1 MLDQLKTLKPFR
13 SLDRTALAA
22 VERHAD
28 RLQLPEQRWLQ
39 RRGQPL
45 TRELFLADGVVGLR
59 SEKGT
64 QRITSRSA
72 DGESLNALATDAA
85 EIFTVTNVVVIAVD
99 LAPIRSL
106 LEGGDAA
113 SVPEVSGVDGWM
125 NALLE
130 GPVMRWFP
138 PSVWARVLRA
148 GEPRKV
154 RQGELIVTRGEVAD
168 RVFVVG
174 EGAAAANGRRFGSGD
189 FFAEESALLRRP
201 ATTDTIMETDGTLIA
216 FVPNDILDLV
226 GEYDAP
232 RVDAPQRLELDAV
245 PVADEEDALAGLS
258 PLTPVALRGGATARR
273 LVVAA
278 KLMRRGFT
286 VV

>member
-59 SEKGT
+59 SGKGT
-64 QRITSRSA
+64 RRITSRTA
-72 DGESLNALATDAA
+72 DGESLNALATDAT

-99 LAPIRSL
+99 LAPIRFL

-113 SVPEVSGVDGWM
+113 SVPDVSGVDGWM

-138 PSVWARVLRA
+138 PSVWVRVLRA

-154 RQGELIVTRGEVAD
+154 RQGELIVARGEVSD

-174 EGAAAANGRRFGSGD
+174 EGTAAANGRRFGPGD

-201 ATTDTIMETDGTLIA
+201 AATDTIMETDGTLVA